1 MSGKVGRRTKP
12 STRDLQRA
20 LKILGAAV
28 RHLSKGLTLAADA
41 DSKGRMDAVLL
52 PVKLDR

>member
-12 STRDLQRA
+12 SLRDLQRA